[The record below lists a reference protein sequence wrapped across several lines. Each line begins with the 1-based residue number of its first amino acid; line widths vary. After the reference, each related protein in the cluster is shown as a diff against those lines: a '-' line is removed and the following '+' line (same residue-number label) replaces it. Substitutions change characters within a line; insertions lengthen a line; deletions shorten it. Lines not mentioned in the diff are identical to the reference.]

1 MDHHDITSISPQEA
15 VARIKEK
22 TLVTLTIRRGVAEA
36 EFDQHVYDEIF
47 YSDSQLSQQSL
58 SQQDE
63 NMSGLNQTTFPR
75 AKSRGTGRHGEEGQ
89 RYHRHPS
96 SSTITTGSGRRPM
109 HSLVVHP
116 TNPTQQG
123 SLERGSKD
131 SGLSSGSSTHQ
142 EHEESRHGIAW
153 RPELQQHH
161 GSLRGSQGSQSSS
174 NGRSNIE
181 GSYEVEVRWE
191 RGCGRCSLLLPARC
205 YERRIQSSCLAAG
218 LQSVVGSTGR
228 GRKRVWATSYILL
241 VEGGMVIVAVW
252 EGGALDTSGCYGLLW
267 NLTSKREGMARLLSC
282 RTLVDVMV

>member
-1 MDHHDITSISPQEA
+1 MLIISLVQKVDHHDITSISPQEA

-205 YERRIQSSCLAAG
+205 YERRIHVWQQACRVLWGVQAEGGKGFG
-218 LQSVVGSTGR
+218 LPHTFCWWKEEWLLWQFGR
-228 GRKRVWATSYILL
+228 GGHWIQ
-241 VEGGMVIVAVW
+241 
-252 EGGALDTSGCYGLLW
+252 
-267 NLTSKREGMARLLSC
+267 
-282 RTLVDVMV
+282 VDVMACYGI